1 MADITASMVKDL
13 REKTGAGM
21 MDCKKALSETG
32 GDLEAAVD
40 WLRAKG
46 IAKAARKAS
55 RVAAEGLIGLAVA
68 DRVGALVEV
77 NSETDFVA
85 RNPDFQAMVNAI
97 AAAALKAGGDVE
109 KLRDSLYQQSGQRI
123 ADKLAE
129 MVATIGE
136 NMNLRRTALLQVEQG
151 VVGSYLHN
159 QIAPGLGKIGV
170 LVAVE
175 SAGNAGRL
183 AALARQLAMHIAATN
198 PVALDLGGVA
208 RDVLEREKAILAEKN
223 AGKPDNVLQRIFES
237 GLKSFAKEHT
247 LLEQAYVHDSAKS
260 VGQVLKDISS
270 GKGSRRKRAISP
282 PKWPRPR
289 RAARPEIKKGA
300 AVARAPSSAQ
310 PLPVSKGE
318 VPQAG
323 DQKHRVR
330 QTGTWT
336 NFGMPWNHTRF
347 MR

>member
-1 MADITASMVKDL
+1 MAEITASMVKDL

-55 RVAAEGLIGLAVA
+55 RVAAEGLIGLAVEGRKA
-68 DRVGALVEV
+68 ALVEV

-97 AAAALKAGGDVE
+97 AAAALKTGGDVE
-109 KLRDSLYQQSGQRI
+109 RLRDTASQGSRQRI

-136 NMNLRRTALLQVEQG
+136 NMTLRRTAVLSVEQG
-151 VVGSYLHN
+151 VIGSYLHN

-175 SAGNAGRL
+175 STAGADKL
-183 AALARQLAMHIAATN
+183 ASLARQLAMHIAASN

-208 RDVLEREKAILAEKN
+208 PDVLEREKAILAEKN
-223 AGKPDNVLQRIFES
+223 AGKPANVLQRIFES

-260 VGQVLKDISS
+260 VAQVLKE
-270 GKGSRRKRAISP
+270 AE
-282 PKWPRPR
+282 
-289 RAARPEIKKGA
+289 AQLGA
-300 AVARAPSSAQ
+300 
-310 PLPVSKGE
+310 PVRLAGFVRYQLGE
-318 VPQAG
+318 GIEKDAG
-323 DQKHRVR
+323 DFAAEVAKAAQ
-330 QTGTWT
+330 GT
-336 NFGMPWNHTRF
+336 
-347 MR
+347 

>member
-55 RVAAEGLIGLAVA
+55 RVAAEGLIGLAVEGRKA
-68 DRVGALVEV
+68 ALVEV

-97 AAAALKAGGDVE
+97 AAAALKTGGDVE
-109 KLRDSLYQQSGQRI
+109 RLRDTASQGSRQRI
-123 ADKLAE
+123 ADRLAE

-136 NMNLRRTALLQVEQG
+136 NMTLRRTAVLSVEQG
-151 VVGSYLHN
+151 VIGSYLHN

-175 SAGNAGRL
+175 STAGADKL
-183 AALARQLAMHIAATN
+183 ASLARQLAMHIAASN

-208 RDVLEREKAILAEKN
+208 PEVLEREKAILAEKN
-223 AGKPDNVLQRIFES
+223 AGKPANVLQRIFDS

-260 VGQVLKDISS
+260 VAQVLKE
-270 GKGSRRKRAISP
+270 AE
-282 PKWPRPR
+282 
-289 RAARPEIKKGA
+289 AQLGA
-300 AVARAPSSAQ
+300 
-310 PLPVSKGE
+310 PVRLAGFVRYQLGE
-318 VPQAG
+318 GIERDAG
-323 DQKHRVR
+323 DFAAEVAKAAQ
-330 QTGTWT
+330 GT
-336 NFGMPWNHTRF
+336 
-347 MR
+347 

>member
-32 GDLEAAVD
+32 GNLEAAVD

-55 RVAAEGLIGLAVA
+55 RVAAEGLIGLAVEGRRA
-68 DRVGALVEV
+68 ALVEV

-97 AAAALKAGGDVE
+97 ATAALKTGGDVE
-109 KLRDSLYQQSGQRI
+109 SLRDTAYQGSSQRI

-136 NMNLRRTALLQVEQG
+136 NMTLRRTAVLSVDEG
-151 VVGSYLHN
+151 VIGSYLHN

-170 LVAVE
+170 LVAVQ
-175 SAGNAGRL
+175 STAGADKLAGF
-183 AALARQLAMHIAATN
+183 ARQLAMHIAATN

-208 RDVLEREKAILAEKN
+208 PEVLEREKAILAEKN
-223 AGKPDNVLQRIFES
+223 AGKPANVLQRIFES

-260 VGQVLKDISS
+260 VAQVLKE
-270 GKGSRRKRAISP
+270 AE
-282 PKWPRPR
+282 
-289 RAARPEIKKGA
+289 AQVGA
-300 AVARAPSSAQ
+300 
-310 PLPVSKGE
+310 PVRLAGFVRYQLGE
-318 VPQAG
+318 GIEREAG
-323 DQKHRVR
+323 DFAAEVAKAAQ
-330 QTGTWT
+330 GS
-336 NFGMPWNHTRF
+336 
-347 MR
+347 

>member
-55 RVAAEGLIGLAVA
+55 RVAAEGLIGLAVEGRKA
-68 DRVGALVEV
+68 ALVEV

-97 AAAALKAGGDVE
+97 AAAALKTDGDVE
-109 KLRDSLYQQSGQRI
+109 RLRDTASQGSRQRI
-123 ADKLAE
+123 ADRLAE

-136 NMNLRRTALLQVEQG
+136 NMTLRRTAVLSVEQG
-151 VVGSYLHN
+151 VIGSYLHN

-175 SAGNAGRL
+175 STAGADKL
-183 AALARQLAMHIAATN
+183 ASLARQLAMHIAASN

-208 RDVLEREKAILAEKN
+208 PEVLEREKAILAEKN
-223 AGKPDNVLQRIFES
+223 AGKPANVLQRIFDS

-247 LLEQAYVHDSAKS
+247 LLEQAYVHDGAKS
-260 VGQVLKDISS
+260 VAQVLKEAEAQI
-270 GKGSRRKRAISP
+270 
-282 PKWPRPR
+282 
-289 RAARPEIKKGA
+289 GA
-300 AVARAPSSAQ
+300 
-310 PLPVSKGE
+310 PVRLAGFVRYQLGE
-318 VPQAG
+318 GIEKDAG
-323 DQKHRVR
+323 DFAAEVAKAAQ
-330 QTGTWT
+330 GT
-336 NFGMPWNHTRF
+336 
-347 MR
+347 